1 MDKQVSFTFN
11 GYSSK
16 DFYMYIENSVSFP
29 TPEQDVTL
37 VEVLGRDGDL
47 VIDNQRLK
55 SVDFPV
61 PVIVRPPSHV
71 RLDDLAT
78 DIARWLKSEL
88 KWSPLMFGSRPQY
101 EYEAM
106 ITSSFDIER
115 TIMNHGRTVLTFRL
129 KPHKQRVGQTGQEI
143 KNGGRLFNREIEP
156 SLPLIEIKG
165 SGQMKLFNN
174 GKLWLNLQDV
184 QDEITIDSELM
195 SVYEGSR
202 PAYLRVVD
210 SNEFPKLES
219 GVNVIT
225 WEGGVSSVTIHPRWR
240 AVI

>member
-11 GYSSK
+11 GYHSK

-47 VIDNQRLK
+47 AIDNKRLK
-55 SVDFPV
+55 GVDFTV

-71 RLDDLAT
+71 RLDNLAT

-88 KWSPLMFGSRPQY
+88 RWSPLQFGSNPQY

-106 ITSSFDIER
+106 ITSAFDIER

-129 KPHKQRVGQTGQEI
+129 KPHKHRVGQTAQTI
-143 KNGGRLFNREIEP
+143 RNGGRLYNREIEP

-165 SGQMKLFNN
+165 SGQMKLYNN
-174 GKLWLNLQDV
+174 DKLWIELQDV

-195 SVYEGSR
+195 SIYEGSR
-202 PAYLRVVD
+202 PAYRRVVNMNDFPVLD
-210 SNEFPKLES
+210 SGANI
-219 GVNVIT
+219 IT
-225 WEGGVSSVTIHPRWR
+225 WEGGVSKVTIQPRWR
-240 AVI
+240 AII